1 MYEMYLE
8 VGLICEKYVGLG
20 YTHCTF
26 MDYEH
31 FGYRRMQPSN
41 QYLINIFS

>member
-8 VGLICEKYVGLG
+8 VGLICEKYAGLG
-20 YTHCTF
+20 YAHCTF

-31 FGYRRMQPSN
+31 FGIRTQPSN
-41 QYLINIFS
+41 QCLINIFP

>member
-1 MYEMYLE
+1 MYEMHLE

-26 MDYEH
+26 MDYE
-31 FGYRRMQPSN
+31 Q
-41 QYLINIFS
+41 NI